1 MLPVPPI
8 IGRREVAGNRFFK
21 TIAEELSTPDGTYT
35 YNFIE
40 STWDAVI
47 VVPVLSDG
55 RLVVERIYRH
65 PYRAF
70 LHEFPAGGIDHNED
84 PLAAGARELE
94 EETGWR
100 AARLRPLGSYLPLPG
115 LVKMRMHVVLAEEL
129 EQQGTRSHE
138 ALELIEVEECT
149 LAQAW
154 AYAEGPQ
161 ASAFLLQGLLLYERF
176 LRAGRGPDGRG
187 AGR

>member
-1 MLPVPPI
+1 MLTAPPI
-8 IGRREVAGNRFFK
+8 IARREVAGNRFFK
-21 TIAEELSTPDGTYT
+21 TLAEELATPGGNYT
-35 YNFIE
+35 YNFVE

-55 RLVVERIYRH
+55 RLVVDRIYRH
-65 PYRAF
+65 PYHAF
-70 LHEFPAGGIDHNED
+70 LHEFPAGGIDAGED

-100 AARLRPLGSYLPLPG
+100 AARLRPLGTYLPLPG
-115 LVKMRMHVVLAEEL
+115 LVKIRLHVVLAQEL
-129 EQQGTRSHE
+129 EQKGTSSHE

-154 AYAEGPQ
+154 AYAEGAQ

-176 LRAGRGPDGRG
+176 LHAGLRQGG
-187 AGR
+187 AGTGR